1 MSISDKVVAA
11 EQAAVEAK
19 DKLVEL
25 TKSFDESADD
35 AGLVAI
41 EEQSE
46 AVEKATQQLET
57 YRKAESAL
65 ASKAASFDAPSVV
78 KSVK

>member
-1 MSISDKVVAA
+1 MSISEKVVAA
-11 EQAAVEAK
+11 EQQANEAK
-19 DKLVEL
+19 DALVEL
-25 TKSFDESADD
+25 TKAYEENGDE

-57 YRKAESAL
+57 YRKAE
-65 ASKAASFDAPSVV
+65 AAFGSEGCFV
-78 KSVK
+78 